1 MALQKRQVIKKIVS
15 DMKAY
20 DELEKEALSFIQNLA
35 DIGIESFDSEA
46 FKLFCEEFFENRDKG
61 LGVKSG
67 ALHPQKRDTKLV
79 VNDILAKKI
88 RIDERK

>member
-1 MALQKRQVIKKIVS
+1 
-15 DMKAY
+15 MKTY
-20 DELEKEALSFIQNLA
+20 DELEREALEFIQNLA
-35 DIGIESFDSEA
+35 DVGIEAFNADA
-46 FKLFCEEFFENRDKG
+46 FKLFCDDFFENREKG

-88 RIDERK
+88 RIDEGTV